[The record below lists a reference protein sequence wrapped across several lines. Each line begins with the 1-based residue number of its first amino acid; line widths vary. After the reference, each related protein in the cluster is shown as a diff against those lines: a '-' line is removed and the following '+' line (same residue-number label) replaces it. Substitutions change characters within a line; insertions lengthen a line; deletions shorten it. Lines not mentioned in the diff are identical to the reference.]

1 MSRRNDAPAWIL
13 LLALVL
19 VAQPVLAQESPE
31 PKGDW
36 EDAHERAEEEM
47 RARKEKDHGFR
58 HMLDVLELVDAPV
71 FERNMLQTK
80 YEWTQKPAGAA
91 SGELTFKPVFT
102 FGAEREFALRIEA
115 PLETVW
121 PSGGGS
127 SVSGFASLTTTL
139 MWGFF
144 SVSGIRQAVG
154 LELQWNTASNPAV
167 GQPWIIEPVYVVAF
181 KLWSSVALSVEINWQ
196 KSFGNLG
203 TYKPVNTIQFKPTLT
218 VALPAWFYV
227 AVQDKTSWSL
237 QDQNVGS
244 LLKFTAGR
252 FLTRAKT
259 VVLAIEYETPL
270 DPVAAQGTVFMVGGL
285 LTYFFTW

>member
-1 MSRRNDAPAWIL
+1 MRCRVVAIGIAALVAAAPA
-13 LLALVL
+13 
-19 VAQPVLAQESPE
+19 LAQEPPE
-31 PKGDW
+31 PREGW

-71 FERNMLQTK
+71 FERNLLQTK

-102 FGAEREFALRIEA
+102 FGQEREFALRIEA
-115 PLETVW
+115 PLETYW
-121 PSGGGS
+121 PPGGAS
-127 SVSGFASLTTTL
+127 SVSGFASLTTTF
-139 MWGFF
+139 MWAFF
-144 SVSGIRQAVG
+144 SVSGIRQAIG
-154 LELQWNTASNPAV
+154 LELQWNTASNPGV

-181 KLWSSVALSVEINWQ
+181 KLWSMVALSVEVNWQ

-203 TYKPVNTIQFKPTLT
+203 TYAPVNTIQFKPTVT
-218 VALPAWFYV
+218 VGLPAWFYL

-237 QDQNVGS
+237 QDRNVGS

-259 VVLAIEYETPL
+259 VVLAVEYETAL